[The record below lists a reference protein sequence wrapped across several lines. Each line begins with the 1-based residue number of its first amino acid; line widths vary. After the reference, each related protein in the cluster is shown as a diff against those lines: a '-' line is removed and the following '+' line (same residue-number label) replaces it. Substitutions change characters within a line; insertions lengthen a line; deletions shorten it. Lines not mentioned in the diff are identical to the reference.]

1 MSSSSQNA
9 ANANLPPRTKLQSA
23 LIGVVD
29 AAAVAALVAMML
41 HVLSNVFA
49 RSVLN
54 TTVPHTFELTQYYYL
69 PILASLGFVA
79 AQHRGEH
86 ITAEV
91 FYSLFSRG
99 EKRLITVMT
108 TLAAAVVAFGFAYY
122 TFDRAQYAGSIRM
135 VYGVTSLQ
143 VWPVLYLL
151 PVCFAVMGALILV
164 RGLSEWRL
172 PESAPGSHGELQSN
186 PVNKELHGEELM

>member
-1 MSSSSQNA
+1 MSDTRTNSTQQPA
-9 ANANLPPRTKLQSA
+9 RTKLQSA

-29 AAAVAALVAMML
+29 AAAVVALVAMMV

-54 TTVPHTFELTQYYYL
+54 TTVPNTFELTQYYYL
-69 PILASLGFVA
+69 PILAMLGFVA

-99 EKRLITVMT
+99 EKRLITIIT
-108 TLAAAVVAFGFAYY
+108 SLAAAAVAFGLAYY
-122 TFDRAQYAGSIRM
+122 TFDRAQYAAGVRLE
-135 VYGVTSLQ
+135 YGVTSLQ

-151 PVCFAVMGALILV
+151 PVCFAVMGVLILA
-164 RGLSEWRL
+164 RGLHEWRL
-172 PESAPGSHGELQSN
+172 PEAASSGRGELQSN
-186 PVNKELHGEELM
+186 PVNKDLHGEETL

>member
-1 MSSSSQNA
+1 MSDT
-9 ANANLPPRTKLQSA
+9 RTHSVQQPAWPKLQAA

-29 AAAVAALVAMML
+29 TVAAVALVAMMA

-54 TTVPHTFELTQYYYL
+54 TAVPNTFEFTQYYYL
-69 PILASLGFVA
+69 PILAVLGFVA

-99 EKRLITVMT
+99 EKRMITAIASLT
-108 TLAAAVVAFGFAYY
+108 AAVVAFGFAYY
-122 TFDRAQYAGSIRM
+122 TFDRAQYAAG
-135 VYGVTSLQ
+135 VGLEYGVTSLP

-151 PVCFAVMGALILV
+151 PVCFAVMGVLV
-164 RGLSEWRL
+164 LVGCVRELRL
-172 PESAPGSHGELQSN
+172 PDRAASSLGELKSD
-186 PVNKELHGEELM
+186 PVRKEVHEGESS